1 MNSSQPLGL
10 VNIGPL
16 VVVTEQ
22 LPLGTETLANL
33 RIVHLRVLLGHLA
46 PPIARPHHESVH
58 GPLNSLQIDN
68 QAARVAETTAS
79 AADDTTADATHSDTE
94 NTRLVAAQTLLQA
107 VHQNLVVVM
116 RCVVKLCLWWRWRR
130 QMMRVMMQMMMPK
143 FFNNHYN

>member
-16 VVVTEQ
+16 VVVTKK

-33 RIVHLRVLLGHLA
+33 RIVHLRVLLSHLA

-79 AADDTTADATHSDTE
+79 AANDATHSDTE

-107 VHQNLVVVM
+107 VHQDLVVVM
-116 RCVVKLCLWWRWRR
+116 RCVVKRRWWWRWRW

-143 FFNNHYN
+143 LLNNHYN